1 VRQDEGMYRIGL
13 TGGIAAG
20 KSVVANRF
28 QELGAVVVDHDV
40 LARQAVARESAG
52 LAQVVAE
59 FGPEMLLPDGSLDR
73 SALGAVVFGDAEAR
87 RRLNAIVHPAVF
99 ELSAAAESAAQNDS
113 DTSIVVHDIPLLV
126 ETGQEADF
134 DLLIV
139 VDAPAEL
146 RVQRLM
152 EARGLSEGDA
162 RARISAQISDEERL
176 APADKILDGAGTVA
190 SLRHQVDVL
199 WAEIVKEPHR

>member
-1 VRQDEGMYRIGL
+1 MRQDEGMYRIGL
-13 TGGIAAG
+13 TGGIGAG

-28 QELGAVVVDHDV
+28 QELGAVVIDHDV
-40 LARQAVARESAG
+40 LARQAVAPESPG

-59 FGPEMLLPDGSLDR
+59 FGPEMLLPDGSLNR
-73 SALGAVVFGDAEAR
+73 SALGAVVFGDADAR
-87 RRLNAIVHPAVF
+87 RRLNAIVHPAIF
-99 ELSAAAESAAQNDS
+99 DLSAAAESAAQNNNDK
-113 DTSIVVHDIPLLV
+113 SIIVHDIPLLV

-134 DLLIV
+134 DLLLV

-152 EARGLSEGDA
+152 QARGLSEADA

-190 SLRHQVDVL
+190 NLRHQVDVL
-199 WAEIVKEPHR
+199 WEEIVKGPH

>member
-1 VRQDEGMYRIGL
+1 MYRIGL

-28 QELGAVVVDHDV
+28 QELGAVVIDHDV
-40 LARQAVARESAG
+40 LARQAVAPQSTG

-73 SALGAVVFGDAEAR
+73 SALGAVVFGDDEAR
-87 RRLNAIVHPAVF
+87 QRLNAIVHPAVF
-99 ELSAAAESAAQNDS
+99 DLSAAAESAAQYDR
-113 DTSIVVHDIPLLV
+113 DKSIVVHDIPLLV

-134 DLLIV
+134 DLLVV
-139 VDAPAEL
+139 VDAPTEL

-152 EARGLSEGDA
+152 EGRGLSEGDA
-162 RARISAQISDEERL
+162 RARISAQISDQERL

-190 SLRHQVDVL
+190 NLRHQVDVL
-199 WAEIVKEPHR
+199 WAEIVKGPH

>member
-1 VRQDEGMYRIGL
+1 MYRIGL

-28 QELGAVVVDHDV
+28 QELGAVVIDHDV

-99 ELSAAAESAAQNDS
+99 DLSAAAESAAQNDS
-113 DTSIVVHDIPLLV
+113 DTSIVVHAIPLLV
-126 ETGQEADF
+126 EAGQGADG
-134 DLLIV
+134 DSLIG
-139 VDAPAEL
+139 VDAP
-146 RVQRLM
+146 
-152 EARGLSEGDA
+152 G
-162 RARISAQISDEERL
+162 
-176 APADKILDGAGTVA
+176 
-190 SLRHQVDVL
+190 
-199 WAEIVKEPHR
+199 

>member
-1 VRQDEGMYRIGL
+1 MYRIGL
-13 TGGIAAG
+13 TGGIGAG
-20 KSVVANRF
+20 KSVAANRF
-28 QELGAVVVDHDV
+28 QELGAVVIDHDV
-40 LARQAVARESAG
+40 LARQAVAPESPG

-59 FGPEMLLPDGSLDR
+59 FGPEMLLPDGSLNR
-73 SALGAVVFGDAEAR
+73 SALGAVVFGDADAR
-87 RRLNAIVHPAVF
+87 RRLNAIVHPAIF
-99 ELSAAAESAAQNDS
+99 DLSAAAESAAQNNNDK
-113 DTSIVVHDIPLLV
+113 SIIVHDIPLLV

-134 DLLIV
+134 DLLLV

-152 EARGLSEGDA
+152 QARGLSEADA

-190 SLRHQVDVL
+190 NLRHQVDVL
-199 WAEIVKEPHR
+199 WEEIVKGPH

>member
-1 VRQDEGMYRIGL
+1 MRQDEGMYRIGL
-13 TGGIAAG
+13 TGGIGAG
-20 KSVVANRF
+20 KSVAANRF
-28 QELGAVVVDHDV
+28 QELGAVVIDHDV
-40 LARQAVARESAG
+40 LARQAVAPESPG

-59 FGPEMLLPDGSLDR
+59 FGPEMLLPDGSLNR
-73 SALGAVVFGDAEAR
+73 SALGAVVFGDADAR
-87 RRLNAIVHPAVF
+87 RRLNAIVHPAIF
-99 ELSAAAESAAQNDS
+99 DLSAAAESAAQNNNDK
-113 DTSIVVHDIPLLV
+113 SIIVHDIPLLV

-134 DLLIV
+134 DLLLV

-152 EARGLSEGDA
+152 HARGLSEADA

-190 SLRHQVDVL
+190 NLRRQVDVL
-199 WAEIVKEPHR
+199 WAEIVKGPH

>member
-1 VRQDEGMYRIGL
+1 MVRQDEGMYRIGL
-13 TGGIAAG
+13 TGGIGAG
-20 KSVVANRF
+20 KSVAANRF
-28 QELGAVVVDHDV
+28 QELGAVVIDHDV
-40 LARQAVARESAG
+40 LARQAVAPESPG

-59 FGPEMLLPDGSLDR
+59 FGPEMLLPDGSLNR
-73 SALGAVVFGDAEAR
+73 SALGAVVFGDADAR
-87 RRLNAIVHPAVF
+87 RRLNAIVHPAIF
-99 ELSAAAESAAQNDS
+99 DLSAAAESAAQNNNDK
-113 DTSIVVHDIPLLV
+113 SIIVHDIPLLV

-134 DLLIV
+134 DLLLV

-152 EARGLSEGDA
+152 HARGLSEADA

-190 SLRHQVDVL
+190 NLRHQVDVL
-199 WAEIVKEPHR
+199 WAEIIKGPH

>member
-1 VRQDEGMYRIGL
+1 MYRIGL
-13 TGGIAAG
+13 TGGIGAG

-28 QELGAVVVDHDV
+28 QELGAVVIDHDV
-40 LARQAVARESAG
+40 LARQAVAPESPG

-59 FGPEMLLPDGSLDR
+59 FGPEMLLPDGSLNR
-73 SALGAVVFGDAEAR
+73 SALGAVVFGDADAR
-87 RRLNAIVHPAVF
+87 RRLNAIVHPAIF
-99 ELSAAAESAAQNDS
+99 DLSAAAESAAQNNNDK
-113 DTSIVVHDIPLLV
+113 SIIVHDIPLLV

-134 DLLIV
+134 DLLLV

-152 EARGLSEGDA
+152 QARGLSEADA

-190 SLRHQVDVL
+190 NLRHQVDVL
-199 WAEIVKEPHR
+199 WEEIVKGPH